1 AEGSPPGQ
9 AASPAGRGCGGRVEA
24 AAPRLAAVG
33 PAAPFFRMRGGAA
46 KAYPLAAPLLAGVAV
61 GGAGAGLPAPPP
73 PPGGGAPGRRTS
85 ARGVARQALA
95 LVRAAGWR
103 FRHGP
108 GSPKTLLSGGTVI
121 ALIGPE
127 ASGKSTLV
135 AETTEWLAQAFRV
148 SSAHLGKPPSAWLT
162 LLPNL
167 PQWLAR
173 LAPPGLGASLR
184 EAGRE
189 EQGPNRPGL
198 LFQLRAVLLAWDRR
212 SLAVRLSRK
221 AAQGWLVVCDRY
233 PSAVVG
239 AADSARLAGHQ
250 GGAEQGWLR
259 A

>member
-1 AEGSPPGQ
+1 
-9 AASPAGRGCGGRVEA
+9 
-24 AAPRLAAVG
+24 
-33 PAAPFFRMRGGAA
+33 
-46 KAYPLAAPLLAGVAV
+46 
-61 GGAGAGLPAPPP
+61 
-73 PPGGGAPGRRTS
+73 
-85 ARGVARQALA
+85 
-95 LVRAAGWR
+95 
-103 FRHGP
+103 
-108 GSPKTLLSGGTVI
+108 
-121 ALIGPE
+121 

-167 PQWLAR
+167 AQWLAR
-173 LAPPGLGASLR
+173 LAAPRLGASLR

-189 EQGPNRPGL
+189 GQGPHRPGL
-198 LFQLRAVLLAWDRR
+198 LFQLPAVLLAWDRR
-212 SLAVRLSRK
+212 SLAVRRSRK

-259 A
+259 ACLARLESRLYRGVPPPDVVIRLTAPLAV